1 MSFTD
6 DDTPAVTRGRR
17 NSSASARGMNSRSTS
32 QAVYTRSGKR
42 KRARVFTA
50 DDRAT
55 HAVTE
60 KQRREALN
68 AQFVDLARLTPSLAT
83 TRRLSKTAIVTEAT
97 IHSRK
102 QYAQRLA
109 CAKELRKMLAT
120 QNTLV
125 QEINALRAQL
135 GLGVRESQGEGE
147 ELGVSREAKEA
158 LDVENEVFGA
168 FPNGFGDNSDEALEE
183 MADEAMDA
191 AERAASASSSGLDDG
206 SGDDGHRR
214 RRLTS
219 RSVSTTASE
228 RTPSSAT
235 TSRSPAAMAHDT
247 RSPTSYDTDFLSMLS
262 AVPEPPF
269 VFDLLAHDFNSRQ
282 TYPEPQQQQ
291 LHLQL
296 EIPDFLPINDMDMT
310 SPHSSSI
317 VTAAGSPFP
326 PPIDDGS
333 TSTQVQ
339 NPLLLNPEAWQR
351 FLALSNSGLGIG
363 ASAPDVS
370 LFGNDLNSLDLLGG
384 EFTSGIG
391 YAQGHSNSLMHLGTH
406 GGFIV

>member
-1 MSFTD
+1 
-6 DDTPAVTRGRR
+6 
-17 NSSASARGMNSRSTS
+17 MNSRSTS
-32 QAVYTRSGKR
+32 QAPAPAVYTRSGKR

-83 TRRLSKTAIVTEAT
+83 TRGLSKTAIVTEAT

-102 QYAQRLA
+102 QYTQRLA
-109 CAKELRKMLAT
+109 CAKELRKMLAR
-120 QNTLV
+120 QDTLV
-125 QEINALRAQL
+125 QEINALRGQL
-135 GLGVRESQGEGE
+135 GLGVRQGE
-147 ELGVSREAKEA
+147 ELELSREAKEA
-158 LDVENEVFGA
+158 LDVENEVFGV

-183 MADEAMDA
+183 MADEAMDT

-235 TSRSPAAMAHDT
+235 TSRSPPAIAQMARTPDMDA
-247 RSPTSYDTDFLSMLS
+247 RSPTSYDTGFFSMLS

-269 VFDLLAHDFNSRQ
+269 VFSDLVRTPLRFPVLIANLLDSWR
-282 TYPEPQQQQ
+282 
-291 LHLQL
+291 
-296 EIPDFLPINDMDMT
+296 MT
-310 SPHSSSI
+310 STPDRHI
-317 VTAAGSPFP
+317 
-326 PPIDDGS
+326 
-333 TSTQVQ
+333 
-339 NPLLLNPEAWQR
+339 
-351 FLALSNSGLGIG
+351 LGR
-363 ASAPDVS
+363 
-370 LFGNDLNSLDLLGG
+370 NNNC
-384 EFTSGIG
+384 T
-391 YAQGHSNSLMHLGTH
+391 
-406 GGFIV
+406 